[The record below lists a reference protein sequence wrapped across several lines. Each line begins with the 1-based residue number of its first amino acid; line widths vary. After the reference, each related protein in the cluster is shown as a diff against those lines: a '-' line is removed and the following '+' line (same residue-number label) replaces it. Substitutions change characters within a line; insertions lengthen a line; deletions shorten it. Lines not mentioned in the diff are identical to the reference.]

1 MGTKINAIDTLS
13 INHQLKENDL
23 FRHTNISDLD
33 FDDMRLNIFNLK
45 KGEILFRQGDS
56 ANSIYLIIEGE
67 INLIKKQSF
76 GKTHSCLSK
85 NNFFG
90 HEEYFLQTDRNSI
103 AIALKDSC
111 LAELSKENI
120 DLLLSRH
127 NSILNNVKNSLLD
140 LDSKSINKFENVI
153 HELPDGAENLSSVYP
168 MELKTNNAKL
178 TPGSTKDKLFTPE
191 SNMPVYNKIDL
202 NKIESRIN
210 KIISNI
216 NDNLSLLEEEKNKIC
231 AAVSN
236 YNDNKKLLDEIEKLK
251 ERENRFINLDKEK
264 NEILGSQSYRI
275 IELEKET
282 EKFEQLKS
290 DYLKKIK
297 ILTEQESN
305 TELEIKKLES
315 ELKEKETIISNLAND
330 LKENSR
336 TISDLKESR
345 SLLLQK
351 TDDQE
356 QIIKKQRTDL
366 EKFEQKIESITLE
379 FSASERR
386 ITELTK
392 DLLNK
397 NKIISAQN
405 DNAAKAKAEL
415 ENLQVVLE
423 SKDDIIKNL
432 SAKIGELQNKLDN
445 QLENEKNKNEFIFN
459 QSEKIAEQEEL
470 LKNYKKELS
479 QQSETLN
486 NFIREIK
493 ELSENVGQKESEI
506 NEQNKIIIELNNE
519 LVALKKSFRDVTSKE
534 NDFKE
539 KFFDLKSQ
547 LSKVNIELN
556 SFSEE
561 AKEKSRQIEIKEKE
575 NLDLK
580 KTLEDLKNALENKND
595 KINELDNIIVQLKNE
610 LEESKKLKEEFIF
623 YKKEFASKI
632 GLYNELKNENNHLSE
647 QIKTLQHQIEE
658 YENKSSNLLSLN
670 DELDRSKL
678 EEEKYKQSIIEKD
691 KIIEEQKDQ
700 IEKIRLANSE
710 SLKTIASTKSNYEEE
725 IRKKDN
731 KISEL
736 TDKLKYI
743 EKTLGEKTFVEDQHV
758 ETIENQA
765 QKIAELE
772 LLVNESKV
780 KNNDQS
786 VIKEGSAVKDDFPG
800 TNAGEQLQS
809 TEDDEIFSKCRLI
822 TSKSTNSSITEND
835 FEHFEYF
842 DIHIVNVNLTRATM
856 DAASAFNEFLRE
868 VIGKEKN
875 KIIVDLLN
883 CEFID
888 SSFLGVLVSNL
899 KKVTAM
905 GGDLKL
911 VGFQPAVLTM
921 LELTRMH
928 RVFEFYPTKE
938 AAVKSFD

>member
-1 MGTKINAIDTLS
+1 MTTKHNSVDTLS
-13 INHQLKENDL
+13 INHQLKDNDL
-23 FRHTNISDLD
+23 FRNTNISDLD
-33 FDDMRLNIFNLK
+33 FDDVRLNIFNLK

-56 ANSIYLIIEGE
+56 ANSVYLIIEGE

-120 DLLLSRH
+120 DTLLSRH
-127 NSILNNVKNSLLD
+127 NSILKNVKNSLLD
-140 LDSKSINKFENVI
+140 LDSTNISKFENVM
-153 HELPDGAENLSSVYP
+153 HDLPDSDENLSSVFP
-168 MELKTNNAKL
+168 VELRTNKTK
-178 TPGSTKDKLFTPE
+178 PSTGAVNDKLFKPL
-191 SNMPVYNKIDL
+191 SNIPVYNKIDL
-202 NKIESRIN
+202 NKIESRLN

-216 NDNLSLLEEEKNKIC
+216 NDNLSLLEEEKNKIS

-236 YNDNKKLLDEIEKLK
+236 YDNNKKLLDEIEKLK
-251 ERENRFINLDKEK
+251 ERESRLINLDKEK

-297 ILTEQESN
+297 ILTEKESN
-305 TELEIKKLES
+305 AELNIKKLDT
-315 ELKEKETIISNLAND
+315 ELKEKEIIISDLDSD
-330 LKENSR
+330 LKESHK

-345 SLLLQK
+345 LLLLQK
-351 TDDQE
+351 TEEQE
-356 QIIKKQRTDL
+356 KIIENQKAEL
-366 EKFEQKIESITLE
+366 ENFEQKIESMRLE
-379 FSASERR
+379 FSANERR
-386 ITELTK
+386 LTELTK

-397 NKIISAQN
+397 NKIISVQN
-405 DNAAKAKAEL
+405 DNVSKAKAEL
-415 ENLQVVLE
+415 ENLQFTLDN
-423 SKDDIIKNL
+423 KDEMIKNL
-432 SAKIGELQNKLDN
+432 SVKVGELQNKLN
-445 QLENEKNKNEFIFN
+445 GQIENEKYKNEIIFN
-459 QSEKIAEQEEL
+459 QSDKIAEQEQL

-506 NEQNKIIIELNNE
+506 NKQNNIIIELNNE
-519 LVALKKSFRDVTSKE
+519 LVALKKSFKDVTSKE

-539 KFFDLKSQ
+539 KFIDLKSQ

-561 AKEKSRQIEIKEKE
+561 AEAKSRQIEIKEKE

-580 KTLEDLKNALENKND
+580 KNLEDLKNALENKNG
-595 KINELDNIIVQLKNE
+595 KINELDNIIAQLKNE

-623 YKKEFASKI
+623 YKKEFASKV
-632 GLYNELKNENNHLSE
+632 GLYNELKNQNTLLSE

-658 YENKSSNLLSLN
+658 YKSKNSNLLSLN
-670 DELDRSKL
+670 DELDKSKL

-691 KIIEEQKDQ
+691 KIIEEQKEQ

-710 SLKTIASTKSNYEEE
+710 SLKTIALTKNNYEEE
-725 IRKKDN
+725 IRKKDI
-731 KISEL
+731 KIAEL
-736 TDKLKYI
+736 IDKLGSV
-743 EKTLGEKTFVEDQHV
+743 ENTLGEKNFVEDQHV

-780 KNNDQS
+780 KKNEQQ
-786 VIKEGSAVKDDFPG
+786 AVKEESVVQDNLPG
-800 TNAGEQLQS
+800 INSGRQLQS
-809 TEDDEIFSKCRLI
+809 TEDDEIFSKCKLI
-822 TSKSTNSSITEND
+822 TSKSTNSSIAEND

-842 DIHIVNVNLTRATM
+842 DIHIVNVNLSRATM
-856 DAASAFNEFLRE
+856 DSASAFNEFLRE

-911 VGFQPAVLTM
+911 VGFQPAVLSM